1 MLIADRYSR
10 LVSIFKIML
19 PCLALIILSV
29 LFLLPDRRTK
39 IQAFEKID
47 KAVLNVVNK
56 AGINKPLFRGTLSS
70 GSNLEIYAH
79 NILPKNKEKSVIEI
93 NEINARLEIDK
104 NNGAT
109 AYAKRG
115 VVNITEKTAEMVGTV
130 SVKGFNGILI
140 EASDLKIF
148 YDKALAKTNSPI
160 FMNGAFG
167 TIKAGSAEFYDM
179 NQKSGFGYVLLF
191 NKGVKML
198 YYLEDS

>member
-10 LVSIFKIML
+10 FVSIFKIML
-19 PCLALIILSV
+19 PSLALIILSV

-39 IQAFEKID
+39 IQVFEKID
-47 KAVLNVVNK
+47 KSVLTVVNK
-56 AGINKPLFRGTLSS
+56 AGINKPSFRGTLSS
-70 GSNLEIYAH
+70 GSNLELYAH
-79 NILPKNKEKSVIEI
+79 DILPKNKEKSVIEI
-93 NEINARLEIDK
+93 NEIGARLEIDK

-109 AYAKRG
+109 AFAKRG
-115 VVNITEKTAEMVGTV
+115 IVNIDEKTAELVGAV
-130 SVKGFNGILI
+130 NVKGFNGIVI

-148 YDKALAKTNSPI
+148 YDKALAKTNSPV
-160 FMNGAFG
+160 FMKGPFG
-167 TIKAGSAEFYDM
+167 IIEAGSAEFYDM